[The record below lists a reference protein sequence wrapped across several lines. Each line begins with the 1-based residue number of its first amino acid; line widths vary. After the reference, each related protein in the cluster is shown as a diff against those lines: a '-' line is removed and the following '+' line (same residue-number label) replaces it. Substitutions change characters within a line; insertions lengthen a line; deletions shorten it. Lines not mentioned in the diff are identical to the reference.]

1 MKRKDFITTTAAAG
15 LFAALPSSTIGRS
28 SREIE
33 TIKPKRLTKGDT
45 VGLISPGGF
54 IAEKE
59 LSESILNLEN
69 LGFKVQPGEAVLGKH
84 GYLGGNDK
92 QRADD
97 VNKMFT
103 DEKINGI
110 FCSRGGYGCSRI
122 LPLLDYNLIKNNPK
136 ALIGYSDITA
146 LFYGIYSQTSLVG
159 FHGPVGISTFNEYSV
174 NLFNDVLMS
183 PKKETVLQNADET
196 NTAPEYQK
204 EIVRSGTAEGI
215 LVGGNLSIMVS
226 LIGTPYDV
234 DSKDK
239 IYFIEEVSE
248 EPYRIDRMLTQ
259 MIQAGKFD
267 NAAGI
272 ALGVFSKCHPRESI
286 SGIGNSFSL
295 MEVIYDRLFDLGIP
309 VVYGMSFGHI
319 TNKMTLPVGIQAKLN
334 VDEFT
339 LTLLESAVI

>member
-1 MKRKDFITTTAAAG
+1 MKRKDFIKTTAAAS
-15 LFAALPSSTIGRS
+15 LFTALPYSATGKSNLQ
-28 SREIE
+28 IE
-33 TIKPKRLTKGDT
+33 SIKPKRLKKGDT

-54 IAEKE
+54 ISEKE
-59 LSESILNLEN
+59 LNESIANLEN

-97 VNKMFT
+97 MNKMFA
-103 DEKINGI
+103 DSKIDGI

-122 LPLLDYNLIKNNPK
+122 LPLLDYKLIKNNPK

-146 LFYGIYSQTSLVG
+146 LFYGIYAKTGLVG

-174 NLFNDVLMS
+174 NLFRDVMMS
-183 PKKETVLQNADET
+183 PKKETVLLNAEET
-196 NTAPEYQK
+196 NTAPEYQR
-204 EIVRSGTAEGI
+204 EFVRSGTAEGI
-215 LVGGNLSIMVS
+215 LGGGNLSIVVS

-239 IYFIEEVSE
+239 IFFIEEVSE
-248 EPYRIDRMLTQ
+248 EPYRVDRMLTQ

-319 TNKMTLPVGIQAKLN
+319 TNKMTLPFGVKTKLD
-334 VDEFT
+334 VDNYS
-339 LTLLESAVI
+339 LTLLEPAVE

>member
-1 MKRKDFITTTAAAG
+1 MKRKDFIKTTAAAS
-15 LFAALPSSTIGRS
+15 LFTALPYSATGKSNLQ
-28 SREIE
+28 IE
-33 TIKPKRLTKGDT
+33 SIKPKRLKKGDT

-54 IAEKE
+54 ISEKE
-59 LSESILNLEN
+59 LNESIVNLEN

-97 VNKMFT
+97 MNKMFA
-103 DEKINGI
+103 DSKIDGI

-122 LPLLDYNLIKNNPK
+122 LPLLDYKLIKNNPK

-146 LFYGIYSQTSLVG
+146 LFYGIYAKTGLVG

-174 NLFNDVLMS
+174 NLFRDVMMS
-183 PKKETVLQNADET
+183 PKKETVLLNAEET
-196 NTAPEYQK
+196 NTAPEYQR

-215 LVGGNLSIMVS
+215 LVGGNLSIVVS

-239 IYFIEEVSE
+239 IFFIEEVSE
-248 EPYRIDRMLTQ
+248 EPYRVDRMLTQ

-319 TNKMTLPVGIQAKLN
+319 TNKMTLPFGVKTKLD
-334 VDEFT
+334 VDNYS
-339 LTLLESAVI
+339 LTLLEPAVE

>member
-1 MKRKDFITTTAAAG
+1 MKRKDFIKTTAAAG
-15 LFAALPSSTIGRS
+15 LFTTLPYSSIGRNLTDT
-28 SREIE
+28 E
-33 TIKPKRLTKGDT
+33 TIKPKRLKKGDT

-54 IAEKE
+54 IKE
-59 LSESILNLEN
+59 TELNESIANIEN
-69 LGFKVQPGEAVLGKH
+69 LGFKVVPGEAVLGKH

-97 VNKMFT
+97 MNKMFS
-103 DEKINGI
+103 DNQIDGI

-122 LPLLDYNLIKNNPK
+122 LPLLDYKLIKNNPK

-146 LFYGIYSQTSLVG
+146 LFYGIYAKTGLLG

-174 NLFNDVLMS
+174 NIFSEVVMS

-196 NTAPEYQK
+196 NTAPEYQR
-204 EIVRSGTAEGI
+204 EIIRSGTTEGTLI
-215 LVGGNLSIMVS
+215 GGNLSIVVS

-239 IYFIEEVSE
+239 IYFLEEVSE
-248 EPYRIDRMLTQ
+248 EPYRVDRMFTQ

-267 NAAGI
+267 KAAGI
-272 ALGVFSKCHPRESI
+272 ALGVFSKCNPRESI

-319 TNKMTLPVGIQAKLN
+319 TNKMTLPVGIKAKLN